1 MFRKILSI
9 LDNGGNLDGLTRTEW
24 LNKLSNGDYPGIYDY
39 YVRFGIDGMQHE
51 QMAAHYRNII
61 ENILIE
67 FQPGLSQNIYEALAW
82 VGLQD
87 TETWN
92 ALTSAQKAAI
102 NSTINT
108 FNASGAEQCN

>member
-1 MFRKILSI
+1 
-9 LDNGGNLDGLTRTEW
+9 
-24 LNKLSNGDYPGIYDY
+24 
-39 YVRFGIDGMQHE
+39 MQHE

-61 ENILIE
+61 QNMLAE

-82 VGLQD
+82 VGLKD

-92 ALTSAQKAAI
+92 ALSNTEKTTI

-108 FNASGAEQCN
+108 FNAFGAEECD